1 MNNLFFIKGS
11 VLDLTFEDNSI
22 ESLSS
27 LCIVEHIGLG
37 RYGDIIDS
45 FGSEKAINEL
55 KRVVKLGGTIL
66 LSVPVNSMSKIYFN
80 AHHVFTKDYI
90 LKLFNGFILLDEKYQ
105 YGQKLYGRYSV
116 SKGIGAGLYMF
127 KKG

>member
-55 KRVVKLGGTIL
+55 KRVVKLGGTI
-66 LSVPVNSMSKIYFN
+66 I
-80 AHHVFTKDYI
+80 
-90 LKLFNGFILLDEKYQ
+90 
-105 YGQKLYGRYSV
+105 
-116 SKGIGAGLYMF
+116 
-127 KKG
+127 